1 MNAPILYEEEEIVVE
16 VSVDGEL
23 ENVLVKKVPCCIW

>member
-1 MNAPILYEEEEIVVE
+1 MICPILFEEEEITVE

-23 ENVLVKKVPCCIW
+23 ENVLVKKVPSCIW